1 MAGTGSFVRRR
12 TDVWWIGAG
21 LGVFLACAL
30 VARGGTVGPAE
41 RAVFD
46 AVNGLPDWLYRPM
59 WTLQVFGVLAF
70 GPAVAIVALVLRK
83 WRLAGAAA
91 TVTALKLISER
102 LVKQVVE
109 RQRPGTTVPGAI
121 LRGNVPPRGLSFV
134 SGHAVLST
142 ALAGVVSPYLRGRW
156 KLVPWAL
163 VALVGVA
170 RVYLGAH
177 NPIDVIGGT
186 GLGLAIAGAVNL
198 AFGVPAPLP
207 TTAEP

>member
-1 MAGTGSFVRRR
+1 
-12 TDVWWIGAG
+12 
-21 LGVFLACAL
+21 
-30 VARGGTVGPAE
+30 
-41 RAVFD
+41 
-46 AVNGLPDWLYRPM
+46 
-59 WTLQVFGVLAF
+59 
-70 GPAVAIVALVLRK
+70 
-83 WRLAGAAA
+83 
-91 TVTALKLISER
+91 VTALKLISER